1 MNTITRWKAAA
12 LPRVANYI
20 ELTKPRILVMILLT
34 VIVAMVV
41 AGGQASLGTVLHAC
55 IGTALV
61 AASASVMNQWMER
74 SRDARMLR
82 TCRRPLPSGRVA
94 TSEAAWM
101 GWVLVVVGAI
111 YLGALVNWPT
121 MWVGLATW
129 ALYVGVYTPLKP
141 RSWVNTLVG
150 AIPGALPIWMGWTA
164 AGGSLTDAR
173 AWVLLAILIAWQLPH
188 FMAIA
193 AMYRE
198 QYEAAGYRMI
208 TVTDRSGWGAG
219 LHAVG
224 GALALVVLAPMAIP
238 PSNAP
243 RMVLCGLAGLVS
255 GWMLWAAIRFVRQ
268 GDLQS
273 ARKMLHVSLFH
284 LPLMLLL
291 IVLASWC

>member
-12 LPRVANYI
+12 VPRVANYI
-20 ELTKPRILVMILLT
+20 ELTKPRILLMILLT
-34 VIVAMVV
+34 VVVAMVV
-41 AGGQASLGTVLHAC
+41 AGGGDSLWTVLHAC
-55 IGTALV
+55 LGTALV
-61 AASASVMNQWMER
+61 AASASVMNQWLER
-74 SRDARMLR
+74 SRDAQMLR

-101 GWVLVVVGAI
+101 GWVLLIAGAV
-111 YLGALVNWPT
+111 YLGALVNFPT

-129 ALYVGVYTPLKP
+129 FLYVAVYTPLKP

-150 AIPGALPIWMGWTA
+150 AVPGALPVWMGWTA
-164 AGGSLTDAR
+164 AGGSLLDR
-173 AWVLLAILIAWQLPH
+173 EAWVLLAVLIAWQLPH

-198 QYEAAGYRMI
+198 QYEAAGYRMV

-224 GALALVVLAPMAIP
+224 GALALVILSPLAIVP
-238 PSNAP
+238 NNGP
-243 RMVLCGLAGLVS
+243 RMVLCAMAGAVS
-255 GWMLWAAIRFVRQ
+255 LWMLAAAIRFVRQ
-268 GDLQS
+268 RDLRA

-284 LPLMLLL
+284 LPLMMLL
-291 IVLASWC
+291 IVLASWF